1 MILHER
7 RGTMQDTLSEIVE
20 IIKANAISVYSRH
33 GQRWRRPTVDSQT
46 AHRPRSFV
54 ILIMRPLLRKY
65 REIPY
70 RGCYVGKFARR
81 KYLREIVQFLRDLIN
96 LLTTLALI
104 DT

>member
-7 RGTMQDTLSEIVE
+7 KGTMQDTLSEIVE

-65 REIPY
+65 REIPIVAVTLENSL
-70 RGCYVGKFARR
+70 VGSTCAKLCNF
-81 KYLREIVQFLRDLIN
+81 
-96 LLTTLALI
+96 
-104 DT
+104 